1 MADSRLKLN
10 LQEIAESLNSF
21 IGITQEV
28 LNSEESATMDIL
40 NEVDGIQTE
49 LETFDSPEEV
59 EEILDEI
66 IGGSE

>member
-21 IGITQEV
+21 VGITQEV
-28 LNSEESATMDIL
+28 LNSEQSATMSIL
-40 NEVDGIQTE
+40 NQVDGIQTE
-49 LETFDSPEEV
+49 LQEYDSPEEV

-66 IGGSE
+66 LGE